1 MTILLDDDDL
11 DRLPAMEMALAAMEE
26 AFLERDQGRL
36 VSPPRFHVPFDTLGN
51 LVFTVGG
58 NLGSNP
64 LAGFRVYNT
73 FHGRADAQLTAIWSA
88 GDGELQGIVVGSRL
102 GQIRT
107 GAIGGV
113 AIRHMSPPSA
123 KVMGIIGSGPQAR
136 MQLEAAASVRALEHV
151 RVFSRS
157 EQGRKTFAD
166 EMSRALGLRVEA
178 TDSAHA
184 AVDGADIVVCATSS
198 PSPVIDAQWL
208 KPGVHV
214 NTLGPKTV
222 DQHELGSDVAE
233 MADVIATDSCEQ
245 AGSYHAPFFLSGSS
259 SEGRLVEL
267 AAIISGK
274 IAVRPSG
281 AETTLFCSVGLA
293 GTEVLLASRLLTAAQ
308 AC

>member
-1 MTILLDDDDL
+1 MTIILNDDDL

-26 AFLERDQGRL
+26 AFLKRDQGHM
-36 VSPPRFHVPFDTLGN
+36 VSPPRFQVPFGTLGN

-64 LAGFRVYNT
+64 LAGFRIYNT
-73 FHGRADAQLTAIWSA
+73 FLGQTDSQLTAVWSA

-166 EMSRALGLRVEA
+166 EVSRALSLRVEA

-184 AVDGADIVVCATSS
+184 AVDGADIVVCATNS
-198 PSPVIDAQWL
+198 PIPVIDARWL
-208 KPGVHV
+208 KRGVHI

-222 DQHELGSDVAE
+222 DQHELGLDVAE

-245 AGSYHAPFFLSGSS
+245 AGTYRAPFFLSGSS
-259 SEGRLVEL
+259 SEAGSSSLQRSFAEGRPFGGLVM
-267 AAIISGK
+267 K
-274 IAVRPSG
+274 PP
-281 AETTLFCSVGLA
+281 CSV
-293 GTEVLLASRLLTAAQ
+293 R
-308 AC
+308 

>member
-36 VSPPRFHVPFDTLGN
+36 VSPPRFQVPFDTLGN

-73 FHGRADAQLTAIWSA
+73 FHGQADSQLTAIWSA

-136 MQLEAAASVRALEHV
+136 MQLEAAAFVRALEHV

-157 EQGRKTFAD
+157 EHGRKNFAD
-166 EMSRALGLRVEA
+166 EMSRALSLRVEA

-198 PSPVIDAQWL
+198 P
-208 KPGVHV
+208 
-214 NTLGPKTV
+214 
-222 DQHELGSDVAE
+222 
-233 MADVIATDSCEQ
+233 
-245 AGSYHAPFFLSGSS
+245 
-259 SEGRLVEL
+259 
-267 AAIISGK
+267 
-274 IAVRPSG
+274 
-281 AETTLFCSVGLA
+281 
-293 GTEVLLASRLLTAAQ
+293 
-308 AC
+308 